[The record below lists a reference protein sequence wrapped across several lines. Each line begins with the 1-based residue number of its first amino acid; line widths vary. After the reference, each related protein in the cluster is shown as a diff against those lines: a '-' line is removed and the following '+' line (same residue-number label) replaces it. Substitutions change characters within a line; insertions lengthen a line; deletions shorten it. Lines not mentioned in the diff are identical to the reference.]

1 MPRLSQ
7 GLPFKFGEAMPETS
21 RFIPYKN
28 LWPLDLAE
36 PSPGDWDTTRV
47 IQRNVVDQF
56 LQWFICASV
65 APRGFVY
72 SYELGWNVEDLPA
85 WSRYR
90 KVWGLYGATDH
101 LAEAHGFGPFPGPGE
116 AWNIGPAQRRSLYP
130 TLERWFGIP
139 VPFGDS
145 ASQIYENLTPRPE
158 VNRRPVDDLV
168 VLTPTVAVE
177 IRNRSVHEIAREQ
190 GQAQV
195 QVARRELAK
204 LPQDKR
210 VQWMRTKWAAKLG
223 DIEPNTHP
231 LAVTEWTKKV
241 PGAEVDAVSLTI
253 EPGVTVP
260 LLLLK
265 PSSARGRRPVVVA
278 VAEGGKDLF
287 LAERSPEIQSLLK
300 GGSAVCLPDLRGTGE
315 TSPDF
320 RRDPDS
326 TESIHANTLLT
337 LGDTLVGLR
346 LKDLQTVVAY
356 LGGRPEIDAARIGL
370 RVHPEHPQF
379 TTADGRCAADH
390 PHSRCFSGAVRSKET
405 ERFAGRHFE
414 IDRIDSIINLPE
426 TKIVSEYTEVA
437 ANLYIRVLQDLER
450 HPHAGLIV
458 DISGD
463 PEGSIKA
470 VEKVKQAALSV
481 QCMSNLRQCAVGFQT
496 YANDNDGNIP
506 VKRDKDSDIKLWPFL
521 RTNDRACSTIRSII
535 ASS

>member
-1 MPRLSQ
+1 MA
-7 GLPFKFGEAMPETS
+7 PFLKCFV
-21 RFIPYKN
+21 K
-28 LWPLDLAE
+28 
-36 PSPGDWDTTRV
+36 SP
-47 IQRNVVDQF
+47 
-56 LQWFICASV
+56 
-65 APRGFVY
+65 
-72 SYELGWNVEDLPA
+72 
-85 WSRYR
+85 
-90 KVWGLYGATDH
+90 
-101 LAEAHGFGPFPGPGE
+101 PFE

-145 ASQIYENLTPRPE
+145 NSQIYENLAPRPE

-168 VLTPTVAVE
+168 VLMPTVAAE

-231 LAVTEWTKKV
+231 LAATEWTKQV

-337 LGDTLVGLR
+337 LL
-346 LKDLQTVVAY
+346 
-356 LGGRPEIDAARIGL
+356 
-370 RVHPEHPQF
+370 
-379 TTADGRCAADH
+379 TTA
-390 PHSRCFSGAVRSKET
+390 
-405 ERFAGRHFE
+405 
-414 IDRIDSIINLPE
+414 
-426 TKIVSEYTEVA
+426 
-437 ANLYIRVLQDLER
+437 
-450 HPHAGLIV
+450 
-458 DISGD
+458 
-463 PEGSIKA
+463 
-470 VEKVKQAALSV
+470 
-481 QCMSNLRQCAVGFQT
+481 
-496 YANDNDGNIP
+496 
-506 VKRDKDSDIKLWPFL
+506 
-521 RTNDRACSTIRSII
+521 
-535 ASS
+535 